1 MLAHYAALALVV
13 AACWGTGRSLLQAG
27 AAPVPK
33 PDALLSESLATAL
46 GLGLAICALQ
56 AAAIVSALT
65 RSTVFGLLGAG
76 LALAAWQAHRI
87 APAMRRWRPAPPH
100 GPAERA
106 ALALA
111 GLAALTRV
119 LAPLAPPFAFDE
131 TMYHLPYAREVA
143 ASGTLGVHG
152 WLHFPWFPFNYD
164 LLYSAA
170 LLAYDDVF
178 AHLLHAL
185 AAALAT
191 LIVWCLGAR
200 YLNVVV
206 AGVAATIWLALGDF
220 ETALIDSGVALFV
233 LVAFAA
239 LAIGCETPHGP
250 AKRWLALSAFSLGV
264 AAGSKYQA
272 LVFVPLAL
280 ALLAARTRHPA
291 PWALAAACFLLPCVY
306 WYARNGLL
314 TGDPFNPMGARLFGF
329 SSWNAEDMRIQFEDI
344 RNRAQWPSA
353 LLWPVVLMPWHPAW
367 REPLRR
373 AAVRALALFCIYA
386 LGAWALSSR
395 YPRYLVPS
403 VPLVALGAAMGWQ
416 VLGSLCG
423 RAWRAGPA
431 TLQRSGPF
439 LQAGA
444 WALLA
449 AVALQHLAA
458 DARRISPTAEARD
471 AWLRRALP
479 GYGLMAWLRAHPQGR
494 VYQVAMSDAIYYGPA
509 PVWGDVFGPWR
520 YGDFI
525 GLPPAQLAA
534 RLHSFGFEVL
544 ALDTRVA
551 AGIDTQPGFGRHFA
565 LIHQDG
571 VGKAFRVLGHEGVE
585 PVPRPWAPEDAH
597 DRPPDARAQQY
608 ADGRLL
614 SKP

>member
-27 AAPVPK
+27 AALVPK
-33 PDALLSESLATAL
+33 PDALLTEALATAL

-56 AAAIVSALT
+56 ASAIVSALT

-373 AAVRALALFCIYA
+373 APVRALALFCIYA

-471 AWLRRALP
+471 AWLRRSLP

-571 VGKAFRVLGHEGVE
+571 VGKAFRVLGHEDVE